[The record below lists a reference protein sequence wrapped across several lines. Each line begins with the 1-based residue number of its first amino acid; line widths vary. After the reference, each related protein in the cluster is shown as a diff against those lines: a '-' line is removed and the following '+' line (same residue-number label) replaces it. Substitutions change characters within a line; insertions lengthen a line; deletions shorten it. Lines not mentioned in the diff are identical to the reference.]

1 MDLGCMLGVSAGSE
15 ISKDSETE
23 KEKTKKK
30 KNYLSTFYLL
40 LKTTTLFDG

>member
-30 KNYLSTFYLL
+30 KKIIYRHFICY
-40 LKTTTLFDG
+40 